1 MNLAAIDI
9 GTNSTRL
16 LIAGTKIIAENSV
29 AVVPLVR
36 EMKITRLG
44 KNLYNTKKINDENA
58 SLTIEVLKD
67 YQKLLKFYNVSK
79 YRTVGTRVFRQAA
92 NADEFVHRVFVE
104 ASLNVEVI
112 SGSEEAALSFSG
124 AIKGLETDKISTIS
138 RKAVTE
144 RPKSKNVLV
153 VDIGGGSTEFILG
166 IAEEET
172 IDYLN
177 SIDIGSVI
185 LSEKFLTGGIPDN
198 ESVTDLLKFIED
210 KLKNTIEKIAQ
221 TGFAFMAGL
230 AGTVSSL
237 SAVDLEIREYDREK
251 IHGHI
256 LHRNK
261 VIDIFKR
268 FCSRGLESRKRIT
281 GLEPARADIIIGGTA
296 ILLKILEMLDI
307 ESFIVSEN
315 DILDGIIYSLL
326 S

>member
-1 MNLAAIDI
+1 MNLASIDI

-16 LIAGTKIIAENSV
+16 LIASTKIIAENSI
-29 AVVPLVR
+29 AIIPLVR

-67 YQKLLKFYNVSK
+67 YQKLLKSYNVSK

-138 RKAVTE
+138 RKAVTGQ
-144 RPKSKNVLV
+144 PKSKNVLV
-153 VDIGGGSTEFILG
+153 IDIGGGSTEFILG
-166 IAEEET
+166 SAEEET
-172 IDYLN
+172 INYLN

-185 LSEKFLTGGIPDN
+185 LSEKFFTGGIPDN

-210 KLKNTIEKIAQ
+210 KLKNTIKKISQ

-237 SAVDLEIREYDREK
+237 SAVDLEIKEYDREK

-256 LHRNK
+256 LHKNK

-268 FCSRGLESRKRIT
+268 FCSIGLESRKRIT